1 MKRLWLLLG
10 LILGAN
16 ALLWAQNET
25 PGINEFI
32 FVDEE
37 PKPTNLSEVRQAIGY
52 PEMAIQ
58 QNLQGNVVVRVL
70 VDTTGD
76 YLDHSVIASAHPV
89 LGKAVEDR
97 IAELKFSPAILKNKP
112 IRFWVN
118 IPFNFRLVNEEEER
132 LKASVDSL
140 GKLITANPEDYELY
154 HKRGVEQSQL
164 GNNDEA
170 LEDLNKSLALNPRKN
185 KKKKAKNTYAYLVY
199 SLYSRAAVLV
209 GMEKYDDAIADYAE
223 AFALMAEMKYQ
234 DSAVE
239 AMKPL
244 LYLERGYT
252 YQLKNEYELARKD
265 YRWVLD
271 NDSLQKCTVYT
282 LLSDMGLEENNYEEL
297 AWVYSGLMECDTANT
312 YLPYSRGYYRLKA
325 GEYEGALKDFETAI
339 KRNNNML
346 IRIAA
351 HNHMALTHME
361 MGQTMDAQASL
372 DKALLINALN
382 PQSYYFRAM
391 LKEKDGDSEGACKDY
406 RNAMEFG
413 LSGEDADKCIEKL
426 NAGCGGWEIDE

>member
-1 MKRLWLLLG
+1 MKKLWLLIG

-16 ALLWAQNET
+16 AFMWAQSAT

-32 FVDEE
+32 FVDKE
-37 PKPTNLSEVRQAIGY
+37 PVPSNLAEIRTAIGY

-58 QNLQGNVVVRVL
+58 QNLQGNVVIRVL
-70 VDTTGD
+70 VDTTGE
-76 YLDHSVIASAHPV
+76 YLDHSVIASVHPV

-97 IAELKFSPAILKNKP
+97 IPDLLFSPAILKGKA

-118 IPFNFRLVNEEEER
+118 IPFTFRLVNEEEER

-140 GKLITANPEDYELY
+140 SKLITASPEDYELY

-164 GNNDEA
+164 GNADEA

-185 KKKKAKNTYAYLVY
+185 KKKKEKNTYSYLVY

-209 GMEKYDDAIADYAE
+209 GQEKYDEAIIDYAE
-223 AFALMAEMKYQ
+223 AFMVMAEMKYQ
-234 DSAVE
+234 DSAVDAIE
-239 AMKPL
+239 PL

-252 YQLKNEYELARKD
+252 YQLKKDNELARKD

-271 NDSLQKCTVYT
+271 NDSSQKCTVYS
-282 LLSDMGLEENNYEEL
+282 LLSDMGIEENDYEEL
-297 AWVYSGLMECDTANT
+297 AWVYTGLIECDSANT
-312 YLPYSRGYYRLKA
+312 YLPYSRGFYRLKA
-325 GEYEGALKDFETAI
+325 GDYAGALIDFETAI

-346 IRIAA
+346 IRIAS
-351 HNHMALTHME
+351 HNQMALAHMK
-361 MGQTMDAQASL
+361 MGQTIDAQVSIDA
-372 DKALLINALN
+372 ALLINALN

-391 LKEKDGDSEGACKDY
+391 LHEKAGDSEAACKDY
-406 RNAMEFG
+406 RNSMEFG
-413 LSGEDADKCIEKL
+413 LSGEDADACIEKL
-426 NAGCGGWEIDE
+426 NASCGGWEVDE